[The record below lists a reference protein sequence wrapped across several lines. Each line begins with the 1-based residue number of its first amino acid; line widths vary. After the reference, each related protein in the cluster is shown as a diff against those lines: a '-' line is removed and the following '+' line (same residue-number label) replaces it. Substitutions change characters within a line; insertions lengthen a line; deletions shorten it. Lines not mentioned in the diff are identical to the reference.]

1 MISYNKF
8 MSAKEK
14 LTFEVDGETF
24 GNFKLREGDRRMK
37 LYIKLNKEETA
48 QWEQLKTAMTGGQ
61 LSNDVF
67 ARILFFKGIH
77 SITQELN
84 ERVENMT
91 EEEKQQILDSM
102 SEKQVEKAMEMAEE
116 EFGDNNEDSAKDNN

>member
-1 MISYNKF
+1 

-48 QWEQLKTAMTGGQ
+48 QWEQLKAAMTGGQ

-102 SEKQVEKAMEMAEE
+102 SEKQVERAMEMAEE

>member
-1 MISYNKF
+1 

>member
-1 MISYNKF
+1 

-102 SEKQVEKAMEMAEE
+102 SEKQVEKAMQMAEE

>member
-102 SEKQVEKAMEMAEE
+102 SEKQVEKAMQMAEE